1 MLAYIL
7 AIVAVGIIGFLG
19 MWLDPWGETTIG
31 VVGMIASVI
40 FAFMLI
46 LLVVG
51 GIIAITGVEVTL
63 E

>member
-19 MWLDPWGETTIG
+19 MWLDPWEETTIG